1 MKGHLNLQNTR
12 ERREGQ
18 CSVEVQRVLGE
29 TCVVSC
35 EQEEKEFEGTLLG
48 RPQAKSCK
56 EGEEGRSTL
65 KT

>member
-1 MKGHLNLQNTR
+1 VKGHLYLQNTR

-18 CSVEVQRVLGE
+18 CSVEVQRVPGE

-35 EQEEKEFEGTLLG
+35 KQEEKEFEGTLLG
-48 RPQAKSCK
+48 RPQAKLCK

-65 KT
+65 ET